1 MRACFNSPAP
11 FTNVLAVLALVLGS
25 SACKGKLKPEECTE
39 MLDRYVDMTI
49 QGDPQL
55 ASLPVAQAA
64 VVREMK
70 KEVKKGEKSYRQV
83 QEQCE
88 AEVSRREYDCAMSA
102 KTPNDWE
109 ACIE

>member
-1 MRACFNSPAP
+1 MRACSSHTVSYSLF
-11 FTNVLAVLALVLGS
+11 LVLGIGLLAS
-25 SACKGKLKPEECTE
+25 CRGKLKPQECTE

-49 QGDPQL
+49 SGDPQL

-88 AEVSRREYDCAMSA
+88 AEVSRHEYDCAMAA

>member
-1 MRACFNSPAP
+1 VHAR
-11 FTNVLAVLALVLGS
+11 FTLARFFHPTRTALALAALVACL

-49 QGDPQL
+49 AGDPQL

-70 KEVKKGEKSYRQV
+70 KEVKKG
-83 QEQCE
+83 
-88 AEVSRREYDCAMSA
+88 
-102 KTPNDWE
+102 
-109 ACIE
+109 

>member
-1 MRACFNSPAP
+1 MHARIPH
-11 FTNVLAVLALVLGS
+11 TVLLVFLLVLVS
-25 SACKGKLKPEECTE
+25 CRGKLKPQECTE

-49 QGDPQL
+49 SGDPQL

-70 KEVKKGEKSYRQV
+70 KEMKKGEKSYRQV

-88 AEVSRREYDCAMSA
+88 AEVSRHEYDCAMSA
-102 KTPNDWE
+102 NTPNDWE